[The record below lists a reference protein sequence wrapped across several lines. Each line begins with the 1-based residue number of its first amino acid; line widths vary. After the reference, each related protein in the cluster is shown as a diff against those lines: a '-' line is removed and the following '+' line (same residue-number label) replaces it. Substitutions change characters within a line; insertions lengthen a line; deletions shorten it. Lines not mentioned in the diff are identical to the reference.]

1 MSSTSGTP
9 VTTPKS
15 QRSDDIDKHVAEFGK
30 IYDKVLKELE
40 EKEKAPVPE
49 AEKENI
55 KNLIQKLKELKI
67 ADDKMT
73 TEFREFSDDHEKHL
87 VVDEDFHTEIVSL
100 HEQLYLLQQKIILI
114 ECSKL
119 LKDNTSKAAL
129 KNLVSSVVKKIKAMN
144 EFIDQKKT
152 AGEISMM

>member
-1 MSSTSGTP
+1 MSSTPG
-9 VTTPKS
+9 TTPKS
-15 QRSDDIDKHVAEFGK
+15 QRSDNITKHVGDFKK

-55 KNLIQKLKELKI
+55 KNLIEKLKKLKE

-73 TEFREFSDDHEKHL
+73 IDFREFSDDHEKHL

-119 LKDNTSKAAL
+119 LKDNTSKEAL
-129 KNLVSSVVKKIKAMN
+129 KKLVSSVVNKIKAMN
-144 EFIDQKKT
+144 EFIEQKKT